1 MRLSSLAV
9 VTAALVIAAVLC
21 VSAASAIVRV
31 VEDVSRQGVQEALI
45 DGGHEWASVQSD
57 GLQVVIEGE
66 APSESARFRAMS
78 AAGTVVDTSR
88 VIDNIRIRAT
98 EDLAAPTFGIEVL
111 RNDRGLT
118 LIGLIPAATNRDS
131 LSARIADIADGQPV
145 ADFLEAADHPRPEGW
160 QEALTYGLRAI
171 GRLPR
176 SKVSIAAGRLTI
188 DAIAESEAEKS
199 RLETEL
205 RRTLP
210 EGLTLT
216 LDITAPRPVITP
228 FTVRLTKDE
237 AGTRF
242 DACAAANEEQ
252 RDAIVDAAV
261 AAGAEGRVSCTLALG
276 SPSPR
281 WGEAVARA
289 ISALDRL
296 GGGTLTFSDADVRLV
311 AAEGTDPTLFD
322 TVVGELDNALP
333 PVFALDAILLEP
345 PEPGE
350 AVAPE
355 FSATL
360 SPEGQ
365 VQIRGRVSDD
375 LINTMISNL
384 ARARFGEGVVMGTR
398 VAEGLPQGWSVK
410 VLAALEA
417 LAELENGSVLVQ
429 PDLVTIRGNTG
440 DRDASAEIS
449 RLMVEKL
456 GPDAAFELAV
466 VYEESLDPVVGLPT
480 PEECLGRIG
489 IVTRDRKI
497 TFDPGSATLTADTQP
512 VVDDIAEILRQCM
525 DLPIEVAGYTDS
537 QGSEDGNLRLSQSRA
552 EAVLS
557 ALRARRVPVSSFEAV
572 GYGEADPIADNG
584 TAEGREA
591 NRRIEFRLVS
601 PEEPGEDGA
610 EAEDTASG
618 EETTDEAE

>member
-1 MRLSSLAV
+1 MRLSSLAI
-9 VTAALVIAAVLC
+9 VTAALASAALISAV
-21 VSAASAIVRV
+21 AASAIVAV

-98 EDLAAPTFGIEVL
+98 EALAAPEFSIEVL
-111 RNDRGLT
+111 RGDRGLT
-118 LIGLIPAATNRDS
+118 LIGLIPAATNRES
-131 LSARIADIADGQPV
+131 LTARIADIAGGQPV
-145 ADFLEAADHPRPEGW
+145 ADFLETADHPRPEGW
-160 QEALTYGLRAI
+160 QETVTYGLRAL

-210 EGLTLT
+210 EGVSLTLN
-216 LDITAPRPVITP
+216 ITAPRPVITP
-228 FTVRLTKDE
+228 FTVRLTKD
-237 AGTRF
+237 ADGARF
-242 DACAAANEEQ
+242 DACAAPDEGQ
-252 RDAIVDAAV
+252 RDLIVEAAV
-261 AAGAEGRVSCTLALG
+261 AAGASGRVSCTLALG
-276 SPSPR
+276 APSPR

-289 ISALDRL
+289 IRALDGL
-296 GGGTLTFSDADVRLV
+296 GGGTVTFSDADVRLV
-311 AAEGTDPTLFD
+311 APVGTDPATFD
-322 TVVGELDNALP
+322 RAVGELENALP
-333 PVFALDAILLEP
+333 PVFALDAVLPEP
-345 PEPGE
+345 PDPTEP
-350 AVAPE
+350 ALPE

-365 VQIRGRVSDD
+365 VQIRGRVPDE
-375 LINTMISNL
+375 LINDMISNF
-384 ARARFGEGVVMGTR
+384 ARARFGTDVVMGTR
-398 VAEGLPQGWSVK
+398 VAEGLPPGWSVK

-417 LAELENGSVLVQ
+417 LSELENGSVLVQ
-429 PDLVTIRGNTG
+429 PDLVTIRGATG
-440 DRDASAEIS
+440 SREASAEIS

-456 GPDAAFELAV
+456 GADAAFELAV
-466 VYEESLDPVVGLPT
+466 IYEESLDPVVGLPT

-537 QGSEDGNLRLSQSRA
+537 QGSEDGNLRLSQERA

-557 ALRARRVPVSSFEAV
+557 ALRARRVPVSTFEAT

-601 PEEPGEDGA
+601 PEAPGEDGA
-610 EAEDTASG
+610 EGDETAEDA
-618 EETTDEAE
+618 D

>member
-9 VTAALVIAAVLC
+9 VTAALVIAAALC
-21 VSAASAIVRV
+21 VTAASAIVRV

-78 AAGTVVDTSR
+78 AAGRVVDTSR
-88 VIDNIRIRAT
+88 VIDNIRIAAT
-98 EDLAAPTFGIEVL
+98 EALAAPEFGIEVL
-111 RNDRGLT
+111 RNDSGLT
-118 LIGLIPAATNRDS
+118 LIGLIPTATNRES
-131 LSARIADIADGQPV
+131 LAARIADIADGQAV
-145 ADFLEAADHPRPEGW
+145 ADFIETADYPRPEGW
-160 QEALTYGLRAI
+160 QDALTYGLRAI

-176 SKVSIAAGRLTI
+176 SKVSIGAGRLTI

-210 EGLTLT
+210 DGVTLT
-216 LDITAPRPVITP
+216 LNITAPRPVITP